1 MKKAGNISELLGKLK
16 NNTISKDELETL
28 FDTLKRSETDSELK
42 SAFDE
47 HWHLM
52 QKRGMLGQAE
62 PVLKAGQFSMVLK
75 RAQEREERELQQYQR
90 SRKKPYKWY
99 GAAAVIAIF
108 ISVSA
113 YSLFNFD
120 RNREVINQQE
130 VVQWIERQTLRG
142 QNMTIKLSDGSKI
155 RLNAESKIRFPNK
168 FNGKQRKVI
177 LEGEGFFEIAKN
189 PDRPFV
195 VSSGAVQTTVLGT
208 SFNVRAYEEES
219 MVQIAV
225 RSGKVAVSDE
235 NQQLMLTPNQVA
247 TYNHRKKLTREERDI
262 ESLIAWKDGG
272 FIFDQKPLEEIVKGL
287 ERMYDVD
294 IRIDDS
300 ALKQLKITLKQK
312 GESLTTVL
320 NTLSKSGGF
329 DYEIKGK
336 KVLFKPNK
344 L

>member
-1 MKKAGNISELLGKLK
+1 MKKAGNLSELLAKLK
-16 NNTISKDELETL
+16 DSTISKDELEIL
-28 FDTLKRSETDSELK
+28 FDTLKKSETESELK
-42 SAFDE
+42 SAFDD

-52 QKRGMLGQAE
+52 QKRGVPAEADRLLQA
-62 PVLKAGQFSMVLK
+62 AQFSTVLK
-75 RAQEREERELQQYQR
+75 RARERELQQGQR
-90 SRKKPYKWY
+90 SWKKSYKWY

-120 RNREVINQQE
+120 KNKEVINRQE

-177 LEGEGFFEIAKN
+177 LEGEGFFEIEKN

-195 VSSGAVQTTVLGT
+195 VSSGAIQTTVLGT
-208 SFNVRAYEEES
+208 SFNVRAYEKEPV
-219 MVQIAV
+219 VQIAV
-225 RSGKVAVSDE
+225 KSGKVAVSDK
-235 NQQLMLTPNQVA
+235 NQKLMLTPNQVA
-247 TYNHRKKLTREERDI
+247 TYDHRKQLTREERDI

-294 IRIDDS
+294 ISIDDP

-336 KVLFKPNK
+336 KVLIKSKK